1 MVKDFLHSNQPKE
14 YAWPGNVRE
23 LEQCVRRVLLKNTYD
38 WPRQEPSGN
47 AISRITHG
55 IESGSMTAQEM
66 LSDYCRIL
74 YDRLGTYEAVAKTTQ
89 LDRRTVKKHIEK
101 E

>member
-1 MVKDFLHSNQPKE
+1 
-14 YAWPGNVRE
+14 
-23 LEQCVRRVLLKNTYD
+23 VLLKNTYD

-47 AISRITHG
+47 SVSKITHG

-66 LSDYCRIL
+66 LSDYCRFL
-74 YDRLGTYEAVAKTTQ
+74 YDRLGTYEAVAKTTK
-89 LDRRTVKKHIEK
+89 LDRRTVRKHIEK